1 MKEELKNIP
10 VKDTLV
16 LTPLE
21 KYKIYG
27 RFPYKLF
34 VHIMLI
40 ISTTIQVYK

>member
-1 MKEELKNIP
+1 MREELKKIP
-10 VKDTLV
+10 LKDTLN

-21 KYKIYG
+21 KYKTYG

-40 ISTTIQVYK
+40 VATTIQVNT